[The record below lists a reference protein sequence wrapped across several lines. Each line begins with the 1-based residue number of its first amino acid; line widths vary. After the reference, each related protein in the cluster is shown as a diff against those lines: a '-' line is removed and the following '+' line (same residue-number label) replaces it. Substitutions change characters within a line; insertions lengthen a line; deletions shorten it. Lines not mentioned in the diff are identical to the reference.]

1 MLGLRPDRMEVTV
14 NKKAMMV
21 QWHPINLKSMF
32 VENLSLTP
40 LKDLTNSLFR
50 IHSQLH
56 QVLIVGWFWRRSD
69 LVVRSCLWVN
79 FKRSKYL
86 SFFLVVHASACAVN
100 LFKPRFY
107 GHFGEGAFC
116 IYFFCLVVSRNEKY
130 SYLFLLGVKVHATGT
145 LIGALFWHSAFVL

>member
-56 QVLIVGWFWRRSD
+56 QVLVVRWFWRRSD

-79 FKRSKYL
+79 FKRSNYL
-86 SFFLVVHASACAVN
+86 AFFFVVHATACAVH

-107 GHFGEGAFC
+107 GHFGEGACC
-116 IYFFCLVVSRNEKY
+116 IYCFLFGGFQKQKILF
-130 SYLFLLGVKVHATGT
+130 LFLLGVKVLATGT
-145 LIGALFWHSAFVL
+145 LNDALFWHSAFVL